1 MLVASYRT
9 ASGAVRHVHVLGP
22 AVGGGGWVENAARG
36 EDPRQI
42 EALSAATDG
51 RDQALAIATDYAEQ
65 AQVARRPLVRTLQP
79 VDDRERQAVAA

>member
-22 AVGGGGWVENAARG
+22 AAGGGWVVIDAGG
-36 EDPRQI
+36 EDRRQI
-42 EALSAATDG
+42 EALSATDG

-65 AQVARRPLVRTLQP
+65 AKVPRRPLVRTPQP
-79 VDDRERQAVAA
+79 ADDRERQEVAA

>member
-9 ASGAVRHVHVLGP
+9 TSGAVRHVHVLGP
-22 AVGGGGWVENAARG
+22 AAGGGWVVIDARG
-36 EDPRQI
+36 EDRRQI

-65 AQVARRPLVRTLQP
+65 AQVARRPLVHTLQP
-79 VDDRERQAVAA
+79 ADGRERQAVAA